1 LFLAHAKAKSAS
13 ACPWLSLALVSAQS
27 SLGVALAPA
36 LLAALQQVREQ
47 QVRKQ
52 QVTQQ
57 QRTACGRHIPNLA
70 ALSDLLHEGRKVLE
84 RAPVRVAAHQSKR
97 DS

>member
-47 QVRKQ
+47 QV
-52 QVTQQ
+52 TQQ